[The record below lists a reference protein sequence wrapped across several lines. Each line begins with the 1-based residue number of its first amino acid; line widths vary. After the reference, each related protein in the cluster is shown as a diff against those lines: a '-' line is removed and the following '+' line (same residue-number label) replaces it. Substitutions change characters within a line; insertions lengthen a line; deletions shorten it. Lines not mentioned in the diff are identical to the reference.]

1 MARDIDELLTSYL
14 QQIVGLVDGGDSDV
28 LIVETIFEKLNAEAA
43 LFAIGE
49 YPELS
54 GQQVGIQV
62 FSMTRWCEWPHTVC
76 CQTLCVYPPLQAH
89 VYGVCATPSAL
100 YIHTQIQVC

>member
-1 MARDIDELLTSYL
+1 
-14 QQIVGLVDGGDSDV
+14 VGLADGGDYDV
-28 LIVETIFEKLNAEAA
+28 LIVETIFETLNAEAA

-54 GQQVGIQV
+54 AQVGIQV

-76 CQTLCVYPPLQAH
+76 CQTLCVCPPLQAH
-89 VYGVCATPSAL
+89 VYGVCAAPSAL
-100 YIHTQIQVC
+100 CIHTPIQVC